1 MSLADMI
8 ALISLAF
15 NIIVAAVG
23 LTWGVGKVR
32 FAVRDEIDR
41 HKDRVNGEVQS
52 LRGETG
58 EMGIAIRTKINDVEL
73 FVRDN
78 FVRKDTFA
86 RFADSM
92 SELIRQSL
100 EKIDKRLDRME
111 NKMDVNATTPHG
123 GHK

>member
-8 ALISLAF
+8 ATISLVF

-32 FAVRDEIDR
+32 LAVRDEIEK
-41 HKDRVNGEVQS
+41 HKDRVNSEVKS
-52 LRGETG
+52 LRSETG
-58 EMGIAIRTKINDVEL
+58 EMGAALRQKVTEVEL

-78 FVRKDTFA
+78 FIHKDTFT
-86 RFADSM
+86 RFADSVT
-92 SELIRQSL
+92 ELIRQSL

-111 NKMDVNATTPHG
+111 NKLDTRNGNG
-123 GHK
+123 GG